1 MASPSLRSPA
11 TNPFLL
17 VLLALSFGCG
27 GGDGQTPT
35 APPPPAATPAPSPP
49 PEPVLPDTPQNVRV
63 LSTTQT
69 SIVWTWDPVPE
80 ADGYEVEVLNQL
92 SAVVGESEVTEPE
105 ATASDLSPETSLFL
119 RARAFVGE
127 GNARLRSEWTLPVQ
141 GMTDPPPEF
150 QADYRITNV
159 ERYSWSRSINNADW
173 LYFTVQSRVSAERL
187 EVSVIFEQ
195 GDFDSHCSERFHD
208 VTAGSQEQTVVPP
221 ASCGADVQWPF
232 VTISPGDS
240 YTCEG
245 CGTFNRESLPRRS
258 RPMTVEQEMN
268 LIEAEERPYR

>member
-11 TNPFLL
+11 TNPSLL

-27 GGDGQTPT
+27 GGDGQSPT

-49 PEPVLPDTPQNVRV
+49 EPVAPDTPQNVRV

-69 SIVWTWDPVPE
+69 SIVWTWDPVLE

-150 QADYRITNV
+150 QADYRIANV
-159 ERYSWSRSINNADW
+159 ERYSAITLNAD
-173 LYFTVQSRVSAERL
+173 LVYFTVQSRVSVPRIEI
-187 EVSVIFEQ
+187 SVRFEQ
-195 GDFDSHCSERFHD
+195 GEFDSVCRAPFFRVS
-208 VTAGSQEQTVVPP
+208 AGSQEEQFVVP
-221 ASCGADVQWPF
+221 SVCGADVQWSS

-245 CGTFNRESLPRRS
+245 CGTFDRRNLPLRS
-258 RPMTVEQEMN
+258 RPMTAEQE
-268 LIEAEERPYR
+268 LTLVEAEERPYR